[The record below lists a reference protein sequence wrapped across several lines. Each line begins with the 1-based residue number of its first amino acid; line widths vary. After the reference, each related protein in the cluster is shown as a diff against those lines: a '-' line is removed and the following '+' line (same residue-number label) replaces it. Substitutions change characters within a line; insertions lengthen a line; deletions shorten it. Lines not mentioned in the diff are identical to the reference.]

1 MQVDDMLSASFQL
14 LIMGMGT
21 VFFIL
26 LLLFVC
32 ISLMSVLS
40 PEPASS
46 ETAKPAEANAVRSSS
61 TVSATMVAVIQA
73 AVHQYRT
80 SSNR

>member
-1 MQVDDMLSASFQL
+1 MHVDDMLSASFQL
-14 LIMGMGT
+14 LILGMGT

-26 LLLFVC
+26 LMLIAC

-40 PEPASS
+40 PKATESEITDSTDTKAISSNSSVTAS
-46 ETAKPAEANAVRSSS
+46 
-61 TVSATMVAVIQA
+61 MVAVIQA
-73 AVHQYRT
+73 AVHHYRA